1 MKTLVGKLVPISVII
16 PALNAERFIEE
27 AIRSAQNQTLRVA
40 EIIVVADDCSD
51 GTKAIASDL
60 GARVL
65 EHNCRNMSVGLN
77 LGIGQSKQPWIAF
90 LDADDYWHPDKIALQ
105 WDAVEKFPE
114 VGLISCDHYVIYP
127 HVLASASQREL
138 RERWQNIEA
147 VTKNGDCYYIKK
159 ANGGFMTRFFIDTPT
174 AVVRR
179 EVFSTVGLFDESLS
193 HFQTFEFF
201 ARVLA
206 RYPLAFVQ
214 RPLVYSR
221 VHDQNHTRE
230 MRGWTSHLAVV
241 DRMLKHPEQYA
252 PGAGQAHR
260 EFLKRDF
267 ILAERIL
274 ARANSHKPDPNR
286 GFN

>member
-1 MKTLVGKLVPISVII
+1 METVVGKLAPISVVI

-27 AIRSAQNQTLRVA
+27 AIRSAQNQSLPVA

-51 GTKAIASDL
+51 RTKAIASDL

-65 EHNCRNMSVGLN
+65 EHKRRNMSVGLN
-77 LGIGQSKQPWIAF
+77 LGVGQSTQPWVAF

-105 WDAVEKFPE
+105 WEAIESFPD

-138 RERWQNIEA
+138 SERWKKSQPTA
-147 VTKNGDCYYIKK
+147 KKGDYYYVER
-159 ANGGFMTRFFIDTPT
+159 ADGAFMTRFFVDTPT
-174 AVVRR
+174 AIVRR

-206 RYPLAFVQ
+206 RYPLGFVQ

-274 ARANSHKPDPNR
+274 ARANSRKPI
-286 GFN
+286 

>member
-1 MKTLVGKLVPISVII
+1 MKSLVARSAPISVVI
-16 PALNAERFIEE
+16 PALNAEAFIEE
-27 AIRSAQNQTLRVA
+27 AIRSAQNQTLSVA

-51 GTKAIASDL
+51 RTKAIASDL
-60 GARVL
+60 GARVF
-65 EHNCRNMSVGLN
+65 EHNRRNMSVGLN
-77 LGIGQSKQPWIAF
+77 IGIHHSMQPWIAL

-105 WDAVEKFPE
+105 WEAIENFPD

-127 HVLASASQREL
+127 HVVASASQREL
-138 RERWQNIEA
+138 RERWQNVETVIN
-147 VTKNGDCYYIKK
+147 KGNCYYVER
-159 ANGGFMTRFFIDTPT
+159 ADGGFMTRFFIDTPT
-174 AVVRR
+174 AVLRR
-179 EVFSTVGLFDESLS
+179 EVFSTIGLFDESLS

-206 RYPLAFVQ
+206 RYPLAFIQ
-214 RPLVYSR
+214 QPLVYSR

-260 EFLKRDF
+260 KYLKRDF
-267 ILAERIL
+267 LLAERIL
-274 ARANSHKPDPNR
+274 ARAEIDAVES
-286 GFN
+286 